1 MFKKLYIMR
10 YLTNHKPFYLYML
23 ASSYFIEQGAGFEQ
37 EIDRI
42 LFNRLNLFTILCMR
56 IHLY

>member
-10 YLTNHKPFYLYML
+10 YLIHKPFYLYML
-23 ASSYFIEQGAGFEQ
+23 VSSYSIEQGAGFEQ

-42 LFNRLNLFTILCMR
+42 LFNRLNLFTILR
-56 IHLY
+56 IHFY

>member
-10 YLTNHKPFYLYML
+10 YLTHKPFYLYML
-23 ASSYFIEQGAGFEQ
+23 VSSYSIEQGAGFEH

-42 LFNRLNLFTILCMR
+42 LFNRLNLFTIFCMR
-56 IHLY
+56 IHFY